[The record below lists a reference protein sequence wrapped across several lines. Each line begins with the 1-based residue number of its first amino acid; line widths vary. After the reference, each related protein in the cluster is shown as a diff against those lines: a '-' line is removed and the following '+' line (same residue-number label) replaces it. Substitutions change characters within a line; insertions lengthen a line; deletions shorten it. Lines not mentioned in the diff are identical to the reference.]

1 MKHLPQIYWRLFSS
15 TFLLSTFTVGG
26 GYVIVPLM
34 KKRFVDD
41 LGWLEEQEMLD
52 LTAIAQSAPGPIA
65 VNASILVG
73 FRVAGF
79 PGAALT
85 ILGTVLPPF
94 LLLSVISL
102 FYAAFRSNRVVAALL
117 RGMQAGVAAVICS
130 VVTDMAGN
138 VIRQKRILAD
148 ILMGGAFLAA
158 LLLPGL
164 NVAWIILACAAVGI
178 MATLLAGRGRR
189 EVGKK

>member
-1 MKHLPQIYWRLFSS
+1 MKHPPQIYWRLFSS

>member
-1 MKHLPQIYWRLFSS
+1 MKHPPQIYWRLFSS

-164 NVAWIILACAAVGI
+164 NVAWIILACVAVGI

>member
-1 MKHLPQIYWRLFSS
+1 MKHPPQIYWRLFSS

-178 MATLLAGRGRR
+178 VATLPAGRGRR

>member
-1 MKHLPQIYWRLFSS
+1 MKHPVQTYWKLFSS
-15 TFLLSTFTVGG
+15 TFLLSAFTFGG

-73 FRVAGF
+73 YRVAGA

-94 LLLSVISL
+94 LILSAVSL
-102 FYAAFRSNRVVAALL
+102 FYEAFRSNRIVAALL

-130 VVTDMAGN
+130 VVVDMAGS
-138 VIRQKRILAD
+138 VLKEKKVLSD
-148 ILMGGAFLAA
+148 FLMAAVFLVT
-158 LLLPGL
+158 LLLPKL
-164 NVAWIILACAAVGI
+164 NVIWIILACAGLGVA
-178 MATLLAGRGRR
+178 AALRGARR
-189 EVGKK
+189 NREAGKK